1 MRPPGE
7 KAALGRRRP
16 ASHTKDSGNIDAKAT
31 EMSDQRVSGGVI
43 AHRSDGQDAGPERGE
58 VVGSVGAAA
67 RNNVRF
73 PMLEDEHWGFARNT
87 RDFAILKFVRD
98 EIAKEDNR
106 FCVELFD
113 ALAKREKVDRS

>member
-43 AHRSDGQDAGPERGE
+43 AHRSDGQDASPERGE

-67 RNNVRF
+67 WNNVLF
-73 PMLEDEHWGFARNT
+73 PMLEVDHWGFARDT
-87 RDFAILKFVRD
+87 RCFVLSVSVTD
-98 EIAKEDNR
+98 EI
-106 FCVELFD
+106 
-113 ALAKREKVDRS
+113 SQ